1 MNTSHPRRTR
11 SHYDTPGRTRT
22 RILSKALA
30 VVAGLA
36 AASVLLSGCL
46 YAAIPEAAPRPTSS
60 KPADTEGV
68 AAELLPFYEQ
78 ELEWIDCGGFDCT
91 TVTAPLDWADP
102 AAGEIELSVIR
113 SRAEGG
119 GEAIGSLLTNPGG
132 PGASGVDLIRDSLSF
147 AVGDA
152 VRERFDV
159 IGFDPRGVG
168 QSTAVRCFD
177 AADMDAYLF
186 DIPANA
192 RGTDA
197 WTDELTTRNADF
209 AQACDANS
217 DGILPF
223 ITTENA
229 ARDMDLLRAVL
240 GDRQLNYLGYSYG
253 TFLGATYAK
262 LFPERV
268 GRLVLDGA
276 IDPSVSGL
284 DVGTTQGVGFES
296 ALRAYMADCLED
308 DGCPFRGSVDEAMAD
323 LGTLLATVDADPIP
337 SADGRLLGADAL
349 MTAIVAALYS
359 PDSWAY
365 LTEALAGALEGDA
378 ETAFLLADFY
388 YNRQGGQYLDNS
400 TEAFRAYNCM
410 DYPLD
415 ATPEEEAAAEALLA
429 AEAPTVAPYW
439 AGPDPCE
446 AWPYPPT
453 GVREP
458 ISADGAAP
466 IVVVGTTNDPA
477 TPYEWSVS
485 LADQL
490 ASGVLVTRVGE
501 GHTGYNK
508 GNACVDAA
516 VETYLLDG
524 TPPEDGV
531 RCE

>member
-1 MNTSHPRRTR
+1 MNASRPRTR
-11 SHYDTPGRTRT
+11 SLARTRSL
-22 RILSKALA
+22 RRSKGAA
-30 VVAGLA
+30 VVATLA
-36 AASVLLSGCL
+36 AASLLLTGCL
-46 YAAIPEAAPRPTSS
+46 YALIPEATPRATSS
-60 KPADTEGV
+60 KTPDVADV
-68 AAELLPFYEQ
+68 PAELLPYYEQ
-78 ELEWIDCGGFDCT
+78 TLQWEDCDGFECT
-91 TVTAPLDWADP
+91 TVTAPLDWSDP
-102 AAGEIELSVIR
+102 TVGDIELAVIR
-113 SRAEGG
+113 NRAEGG

-132 PGASGVDLIRDSLSF
+132 PGASGVGLIRDSLSF

-168 QSTAVRCFD
+168 ASTAVHCYD

-186 DIPANA
+186 DIPQNA

-197 WTDELTTRNADF
+197 WSDELLERHRAFAD
-209 AQACDANS
+209 ACEAGS
-217 DGILPF
+217 DGILPY
-223 ITTENA
+223 ITTDNA

-240 GDRQLNYLGYSYG
+240 GDNELYYLGYSYG

-296 ALRAYMADCLED
+296 ALRAYMASCLED
-308 DGCPFRGSVDEAMAD
+308 DECPFRGTVDDAMAD
-323 LGTLLATVDADPIP
+323 LGTLLATVDRTPIP
-337 SADGRLLGADAL
+337 GPDGRMLGADSL
-349 MTAIVAALYS
+349 MTAIIAALYS
-359 PDSWAY
+359 PDSWSF
-365 LTEALAGALEGDA
+365 LTTALSDAMAGDA
-378 ETAFLLADFY
+378 EMAFLLADFY
-388 YNRQGGQYLDNS
+388 YNREGGQYLDNS

-415 ATPEEEAAAEALLA
+415 STPEEEAAAQARLE

-446 AWPYPPT
+446 VWPYPAT
-453 GVREP
+453 GEREP
-458 ISADGAAP
+458 ITADGAAP

-490 ASGVLVTRVGE
+490 SSGVLVTRVGE

-508 GNACVDAA
+508 GNACVDDA
-516 VETYLLDG
+516 VESYLIDG
-524 TPPEDGV
+524 TVPEDGL
-531 RCE
+531 RCG